1 MFEWRPMKLCFA
13 AALVATWTAT
23 TFAGDAVPPPVPTPK
38 PQWQHWEV
46 AEETGALFGVNN
58 PNDYQT
64 LPQIF
69 SIRWQ
74 WAPEEQ
80 FFHTPFLL
88 RWQYTFGLV
97 ATPFVHGAENYYF
110 GLAVG
115 RRMSFRKP
123 GSRFGAYAEGR
134 FAVGTTDSHGPPNGQ
149 GEDMTFNALATV
161 GVTYDLSSRARL
173 GAGFMYEH
181 FSNGG
186 FSEPEAEN
194 IGLDTIGPSLSL
206 QWTF

>member
-1 MFEWRPMKLCFA
+1 MKLLA
-13 AALVATWTAT
+13 PLVAAGALWGAATAP
-23 TFAGDAVPPPVPTPK
+23 AGDKNPPAPEPK
-38 PQWQHWEV
+38 PTWQHWEA

-69 SIRWQ
+69 SLRWQ

-80 FFHTPFLL
+80 FFHTPLLL
-88 RWQYTFGLV
+88 RWQYTFGIV

-115 RRMSFRKP
+115 RRMNFRLP
-123 GSRFGAYAEGR
+123 GSRFGLYAEGR
-134 FAVGTTDSHGPPNGQ
+134 FAVGTADSHGPPYGQ
-149 GEDMTFNALATV
+149 GEDMTFNALATA
-161 GVTYDLSSRARL
+161 GVTYQLSERARFGL
-173 GAGFMYEH
+173 GFMYEH

-194 IGLDTIGPSLSL
+194 VGLDTIGPNLSL
-206 QWTF
+206 QVTF